1 MKSFF
6 KTASKVGPFLVL
18 FLVFASLAYA
28 AHGGEEG
35 AHDGK
40 QMYEFMW
47 KTIDFVIL
55 VGLLY
60 WMLAAKIKDFFSG
73 RRSDIKESL
82 ENAAQQKAE
91 AEAKYKEYSEKI
103 EKASGEID
111 GIFEMI
117 KAQGVAEKQKI
128 IDEAEKVAKKIK
140 EDSQMR
146 TGQEL
151 KKASDQLRAE
161 AVMLSVQ
168 MAEEIIKK
176 NIAAQDQETIVREYM
191 EKVVNKN

>member
-1 MKSFF
+1 MKKIF
-6 KTASKVGPFLVL
+6 KSAKLPLLSSILL
-18 FLVFASLAYA
+18 LLFASLALA
-28 AHGGEEG
+28 SGGEEG
-35 AHDGK
+35 GHDGK
-40 QMYEFMW
+40 QMFEFIW
-47 KTIDFVIL
+47 KTLDFIVL

-60 WMLAAKIKDFFSG
+60 WMLAAKLKELFAG
-73 RRSDIKESL
+73 RRQDIKESM
-82 ENAAQQKAE
+82 ENAARQKAD
-91 AEAKYKEYSEKI
+91 AEVKYKDYSEKI
-103 EKASGEID
+103 EKASAEIE

-128 IDEAEKVAKKIK
+128 IEEAEKVAKKLK

-146 TGQEL
+146 TTQEL
-151 KKASDQLRAE
+151 KKASDQLRTE

-176 NIAAQDQETIVREYM
+176 NIAVQDHETIVREYM

>member
-1 MKSFF
+1 MKSFL
-6 KTASKVGPFLVL
+6 KLASKVGYFLVPL
-18 FLVFASLAYA
+18 LIFASFAYA
-28 AHGGEEG
+28 GHGEEG
-35 AHDGK
+35 GHEAA
-40 QMYEFMW
+40 QMKEFIW
-47 KTIDFVIL
+47 KSINFIVL
-55 VGLLY
+55 AGLLY
-60 WMLAAKIKDFFSG
+60 WMLAPKLRDFFSG

-117 KAQGVAEKQKI
+117 KAQGIAEKQKI
-128 IDEAEKVAKKIK
+128 VEEAEKAAKKIK

-176 NIAAQDQETIVREYM
+176 NIAAQDQDKIVREYM

>member
-1 MKSFF
+1 MKKITKST
-6 KTASKVGPFLVL
+6 KLTLLSSIL
-18 FLVFASLAYA
+18 FLLFASLALA
-28 AHGGEEG
+28 SGGEEG
-35 AHDGK
+35 GHDGK
-40 QMYEFMW
+40 QMFEFIW
-47 KTIDFVIL
+47 KTIDFIVL

-60 WMLAAKIKDFFSG
+60 WMLAAKVRDLFAG
-73 RRSDIKESL
+73 RRQDIKESM
-82 ENAAQQKAE
+82 ENAAQQKTE

-103 EKASGEID
+103 EKASAEID

-128 IDEAEKVAKKIK
+128 IEEAEKVAKKIK

-146 TGQEL
+146 TAQEL
-151 KKASDQLRAE
+151 KKASDQLRTE
-161 AVMLSVQ
+161 AVVLSVQ

-176 NIAAQDQETIVREYM
+176 NIAVQDHETIVREYM